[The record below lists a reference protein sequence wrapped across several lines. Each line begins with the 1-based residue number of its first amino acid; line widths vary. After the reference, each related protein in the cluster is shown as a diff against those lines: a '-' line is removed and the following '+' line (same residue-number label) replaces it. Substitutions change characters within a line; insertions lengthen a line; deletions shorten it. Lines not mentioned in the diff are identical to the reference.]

1 MKISGKKRTEAQSTP
16 DGQRTFYALFD
27 RREGAD
33 QDVSFVLQVNQPG
46 SMTEEGT
53 HDLEQ
58 WFFVHRGSV
67 RFTID
72 GEEIVAGPSDLV
84 YVPRNALHFHEAL
97 GEEAA
102 ELLVID
108 HWPQDSENQLGW
120 DFAEDEPTAIQACQP
135 IEPI

>member
-53 HDLEQ
+53 HDLE
-58 WFFVHRGSV
+58 
-67 RFTID
+67 
-72 GEEIVAGPSDLV
+72 
-84 YVPRNALHFHEAL
+84 
-97 GEEAA
+97 
-102 ELLVID
+102 
-108 HWPQDSENQLGW
+108 
-120 DFAEDEPTAIQACQP
+120 
-135 IEPI
+135 